1 MSAGLCVAARVPMRD
16 RGCEPDDRAED
27 KEAVGVMSRE
37 RLLAIA
43 IAAWLVAVVAVAAA
57 VTWARADRGPV
68 VACRMDGNVC
78 AGFTPAAG
86 G

>member
-1 MSAGLCVAARVPMRD
+1 M
-16 RGCEPDDRAED
+16 
-27 KEAVGVMSRE
+27 GVMSRE
-37 RLLAIA
+37 RLLAIG

-68 VACRMDGNVC
+68 VACGMDGNVC

>member
-1 MSAGLCVAARVPMRD
+1 MSAGLCVAACVPMMD

-27 KEAVGVMSRE
+27 KEAVGAMSRE
-37 RLLAIA
+37 RLLAVA